1 MFTSCPQEYSGC
13 SKEVPLSVILG
24 NSAIFNA
31 SITYT
36 PGGSCDFKQ
45 AITRIKLRK
54 INNEQS
60 NLPNTLLLTCRTD
73 QGAACVI
80 NDERLSLYKGDG
92 LDFILV
98 LSNSHQ
104 NDSGIYEVVVEG
116 THPATSS
123 LITVKKIFHVDI
135 GRS

>member
-60 NLPNTLLLTCRTD
+60 NLPSTLLLTCRTD

-80 NDERLSLYKGDG
+80 NDERLSLDKGDG